1 MGVLRSNNG
10 GRERDAVTG
19 DGLGDFQ
26 ALFERLRRF
35 AFVVGSL
42 DMEADDLVQEALA
55 RTLSRHR
62 FADLDDPGRYLR
74 TVIVRLASNGRRQA
88 GKRRRALERL
98 GPAAETQPTY
108 PSDLAELER
117 LSARDR
123 AAVYLFVVERRSH
136 SEIATILGCTEEA
149 SRQRV
154 ARALARLRDEMNAE
168 ADNG

>member
-1 MGVLRSNNG
+1 M
-10 GRERDAVTG
+10 D
-19 DGLGDFQ
+19 
-26 ALFERLRRF
+26 
-35 AFVVGSL
+35 
-42 DMEADDLVQEALA
+42 ADDLVQEALT

-62 FADLDDPGRYLR
+62 FTDLDDPARYLR
-74 TVIVRLASNGRRQA
+74 TVIVRLASNERRQA
-88 GKRRRALERL
+88 GRRRRALQRL

-123 AAVYLFVVERRSH
+123 AAVYLFVVEQRPH
-136 SEIATILGCTEEA
+136 SEIATIMGCSEEA

-154 ARALARLRDEMNAE
+154 ARALARLRNELSAE